1 MTLFNVY
8 HLEVKTVCQKEK
20 NIVMIEQEQTEITAR
35 TKNETVALVKDMA
48 AEFDFWNMFMWEKND

>member
-1 MTLFNVY
+1 MKSKLSVR
-8 HLEVKTVCQKEK
+8 KRR
-20 NIVMIEQEQTEITAR
+20 NIVMTEQEQTEITAR

>member
-1 MTLFNVY
+1 MTLFKVY
-8 HLEVKTVCQKEK
+8 HLEAKTVSQKEK

>member
-1 MTLFNVY
+1 MTLFKVY

-20 NIVMIEQEQTEITAR
+20 NIVLIEQEQTEITAR
-35 TKNETVALVKDMA
+35 TKNETVALVKNMA